1 MKAQLAGIALVLA
14 ATVAS
19 APPLLAQDL
28 AIRLGQ
34 SLQLSREPLE
44 ITSDQLEVDQATG
57 ATLFSGNVLAIQ
69 GDMRLTAD
77 RVRLQLIEVDGRQRI
92 DRLDASGG
100 VTMVTTTEAAES
112 TEAVYSLSAQTLEM
126 TGNVI
131 LTQGVNTLS
140 GQRLTVDLRTGAGQ
154 ITGRVRTVISLD

>member
-1 MKAQLAGIALVLA
+1 MRAQVAGIGLALAMTLFPSTA
-14 ATVAS
+14 A
-19 APPLLAQDL
+19 LAQDL

-44 ITSDQLEVDQATG
+44 ITADQLVVDQATG

-77 RVRLQLIEVDGRQRI
+77 SVRLQLVEQSGRQRI
-92 DRLDASGG
+92 DRLDATGS
-100 VTMVTTTEAAES
+100 VTMVTATEAAQS
-112 TEAVYSLSAQTLEM
+112 RTATYSLSSETLDM
-126 TGNVI
+126 SGDVV
-131 LTQGVNTLS
+131 LTQGTNTLS
-140 GQRLTVDLRTGAGQ
+140 GQRLTVDLRSGAGQ